1 MGPRGEASPYKTWLG
16 TPSGSSGF
24 VPNSRWLSWEKRKY
38 LRLCRSLIVVTSRE
52 GAVKSTN
59 ILWTLPFQTSHE
71 SWVFYIL
78 KTYTRLHFLNYQNN
92 GTFWTSFREVS
103 LGQSLG
109 FHQQTQK
116 LEPPCTPSIINSTAV
131 NYCRFVHS
139 RDINRRDIGLFW
151 PRNSHY

>member
-1 MGPRGEASPYKTWLG
+1 MGPRGEAFPYKTLLG

-52 GAVKSTN
+52 GAVKPTN
-59 ILWTLPFQTSHE
+59 ILWTLPFQISHE
-71 SWVFYIL
+71 SWCF
-78 KTYTRLHFLNYQNN
+78 TYYRLTQTSFFTIIQNN
-92 GTFWTSFREVS
+92 GTFWTSSREVS